1 MSTMKPGK
9 QVTITEQR
17 GRWASELGDPGE
29 GHEAC
34 RLPEASQGLALRPKG
49 HQAGIE
55 WGLGSLPLC
64 CLQ

>member
-1 MSTMKPGK
+1 MSAIRPVK
-9 QVTITEQR
+9 QVTITEQT

-29 GHEAC
+29 GHGVC
-34 RLPEASQGLALRPKG
+34 RLPEASWGLALRPKG
-49 HQAGIE
+49 HQAGRE